1 MIGSMWRVWLV
12 VMAGCAGG
20 VASDRS
26 QQPVPQERSARV
38 VASGA
43 PRATNPSKGCISLP
57 FPDRFKPPESEP
69 MTMTVPKQP
78 VKHGAATCRG
88 DREVWRDEAGRI
100 RVCTLAGAA
109 TVQGVA
115 IAADA
120 YTHFHANGAAYQTT
134 IPSDRAFKSASDVE
148 VPCKGGGHL
157 VLFEQGT
164 LSSCTLGKQMVLDG
178 TSCAPDQTVTLRPNG
193 RLHGCTLA
201 EGITAVGVQL
211 RAGIHVGFHPDGSFA
226 SAYLPEQMIVRGYR
240 VQYELEVHENGE
252 LAHITLLEPRTV
264 AAIDLPER
272 AEVWM
277 RADKSVWYIEY
288 VADRGFM
295 PHGEMWTD
303 TRKITFDCEQRIV
316 ADVTDHWM
324 AEKPPR
330 RR

>member
-1 MIGSMWRVWLV
+1 MIGSMWRVCLV

-20 VASDRS
+20 VARDAAPEVSRPES
-26 QQPVPQERSARV
+26 SAVARSA
-38 VASGA
+38 SEG
-43 PRATNPSKGCISLP
+43 PSNETGCISLP

-78 VKHGAATCRG
+78 VNHGAATCRG

-100 RVCTLAGAA
+100 RVCTLASAA
-109 TVQGVA
+109 TVEGVA

-120 YTHFHANGAAYQTT
+120 YTHFFASGLPYQTT
-134 IPSDRAFKSASDVE
+134 IPKDRAFKSGSDVE

-164 LSSCTLGKQMVLDG
+164 LDACTLGKAMTFDG
-178 TSCAPDQTVTLRPNG
+178 TSCAPDHTVTLRPNG
-193 RLHGCTLA
+193 RLHACTLA
-201 EGITAVGVQL
+201 EPMRG
-211 RAGIHVGFHPDGSFA
+211 AGIEISAGTRVGFHPDGSFA
-226 SAYLPEQMIVRGYR
+226 SAYLSQQTIVFGYR

-252 LAHITLLEPRTV
+252 LAHFTLLEPRTL

-277 RADKSVWYIEY
+277 RPDKSIWHIEY
-288 VADRGFM
+288 IADEGFM

-303 TRKITFDCEQRIV
+303 TRKVTFDCEQRIV
-316 ADVTDHWM
+316 SDVTDHWM
-324 AEKPPR
+324 AARPER
-330 RR
+330 R